1 MMAEGKN
8 VSKKWEKYSIEGDK
22 LVRKNIF
29 CPKPEC
35 GPGVF
40 LARHKDRMT
49 CGKCGYNHVENAS
62 SEEE

>member
-8 VSKKWEKYSIEGDK
+8 VSKKWEMYTIEGDK
-22 LVRKNIF
+22 LIRKNEF
-29 CPKPEC
+29 CPNC

-40 LARHKDRMT
+40 LARHHDRMT
-49 CGKCGYNHVENAS
+49 CGRCGYHHSDSA

>member
-8 VSKKWEKYSIEGDK
+8 VSKKYLMYDTSGDK
-22 LVRKNIF
+22 LVRKNPF
-29 CPKPEC
+29 CPIC
-35 GPGVF
+35 GEGVF

-49 CGKCGYNHVENAS
+49 CGRCGYLHIDES